1 MREKFRCLI
10 VGLVVVCVFVPALSG
25 CAGLRRKFVRKRTS
39 KKTSPHY
46 HRIEKYTV
54 VPSIELYTKHYI
66 YWRSWHREI
75 IELLGENTKKDKR
88 CIREMIG
95 SLEDMKSMLVDKKE
109 DMLDGHIQILKN
121 IENDINKGA
130 LTLATRT
137 RIRRT
142 LEKEFKLIKINFSY
156 RKMEPFIRSEFRR

>member
-1 MREKFRCLI
+1 
-10 VGLVVVCVFVPALSG
+10 
-25 CAGLRRKFVRKRTS
+25 
-39 KKTSPHY
+39 
-46 HRIEKYTV
+46 
-54 VPSIELYTKHYI
+54 
-66 YWRSWHREI
+66 
-75 IELLGENTKKDKR
+75 
-88 CIREMIG
+88 MIG

-121 IENDINKGA
+121 IENDINKGT

-142 LEKEFKLIKINFSY
+142 LEKKFKLIKINFSY

>member
-1 MREKFRCLI
+1 M
-10 VGLVVVCVFVPALSG
+10 VGLVVVCVLVLTLSG
-25 CAGLRRKFVRKRTS
+25 CAGLRKKFVRKRTS
-39 KKTSPHY
+39 EKTSPHY
-46 HRIEKYTV
+46 YRIEKYTV
-54 VPSIELYTKHYI
+54 APSIELYTTHYT

-75 IELLGENTKKDKR
+75 IELLGENIKKDKR

-95 SLEDMKSMLVDKKE
+95 NLEDMKSMLVDKKG
-109 DMLDGHIQILKN
+109 DMLDRHILRLKN
-121 IENDINKGA
+121 IENDINKGT

-156 RKMEPFIRSEFRR
+156 RKMGPFIRSEFRR